1 MFIVDCKWLIVAA
14 TLVLIVR
21 AGLSAGAA
29 EAEPSEKMRAAA
41 SWAYQLDRLSP
52 QQYASSQYDVLVVDG
67 DLRAATV
74 RKLKRRR
81 GQSDRVVLAYLSIGE
96 AERYRAYWQASW
108 RKSPPSWL
116 GSENWRWLGNHSIR
130 YWVPAWQKIVFG
142 SQGSQLGRII
152 QAGFDGVYLDRID
165 GFETWIG
172 ERPTARADMID
183 FVRRLSVWGKA
194 KKRGFAVVA
203 QNAEEL
209 LTDRSYRRAI
219 DAVAKEDLLFGVDGE
234 GVRNGAGTVSAS
246 VRLLN
251 LIRKEGKPVFA
262 VEYVENERAKDRAAK
277 ELQAFGYVPFFAPRA
292 LDRPGRGITSE

>member
-1 MFIVDCKWLIVAA
+1 MSIVDCKWLIVAA
-14 TLVLIVR
+14 TVALMVR
-21 AGLSAGAA
+21 GEPPTRAA
-29 EAEPSEKMRAAA
+29 EAAPSERMRTAG
-41 SWAYQLDRLSP
+41 SWAYQLDRLLP
-52 QQYASSQYDVLVVDG
+52 QQYASSHYDVLVIDG
-67 DLRAATV
+67 DVPMATV
-74 RKLKRRR
+74 RTLKRRR

-96 AERYRAYWQASW
+96 AERYRSYWQASW

-116 GSENWRWLGNHSIR
+116 GSENRRWRANHSIR
-130 YWVPAWQKIVFG
+130 FWVPAWQKIIFG

-165 GFETWIG
+165 GYETWAR
-172 ERPTARADMID
+172 ERPSAQAEMIN
-183 FVRRLSVWGKA
+183 FVRSLSVWAKV

-209 LTDRSYRRAI
+209 LTDRSYRHAI

-234 GVRNGAGTVSAS
+234 GVRNGARTVSAS

-262 VEYVENERAKDRAAK
+262 VEYVENERAKNRAAK

-292 LDRPGRGITSE
+292 LDRPGRGIASE

>member
-1 MFIVDCKWLIVAA
+1 MFIADCKWLIVAA
-14 TLVLIVR
+14 AVFLFIR
-21 AGLSAGAA
+21 DEPPARAA
-29 EAEPSEKMRAAA
+29 EAEPYERMRAAG

-52 QQYASSQYDVLVVDG
+52 QQYASSHYDLLVVDG
-67 DLRAATV
+67 DVPAATV
-74 RKLKRRR
+74 RTLKRRW

-96 AERYRAYWQASW
+96 AEGYRSYWQASW

-116 GSENWRWLGNHSIR
+116 GNENPRWPGNHSIR
-130 YWVPAWQKIVFG
+130 FWVPAWQKIIFG
-142 SQGSQLGRII
+142 GQRSQLGRII

-165 GFETWIG
+165 GFESWIG
-172 ERPTARADMID
+172 DRPSARAEMID
-183 FVRRLSVWGKA
+183 FVRRLSAWAKA

-209 LTDRSYRRAI
+209 LTDQSYRRAI

-246 VRLLN
+246 VGLLN

-277 ELQAFGYVPFFAPRA
+277 ELQAFGYVPYFAPRA
-292 LDRPGRGITSE
+292 LDRPGRGFTSE